1 MGKLN
6 MDPNLTGH
14 DDIYARLAEMAETLP
29 EPELR
34 HFHQR
39 LILLLINQVGDPGT
53 VFEAIAAAAAPSAGS
68 SRP

>member
-1 MGKLN
+1 MRGLN

-14 DDIYARLAEMAETLP
+14 DEIYARLAEMAETLP

-39 LILLLINQVGDPGT
+39 LILLLINQVGNPET
-53 VFEAIAAAAAPSAGS
+53 IIEAIAAAAASGAGS
-68 SRP
+68 SRS